1 MSFNLQTVLTS
12 FHQSV
17 MEVFGPLLDWFD
29 SVPALQPLQPYGY
42 CLPYVVIGLGLF
54 LLSLL
59 VHVLRRKGRGPRRE
73 KTPRS
78 PSKSAPRSKSA
89 SGSMSASTG
98 STRMPVQGRAI
109 DIMPDF
115 QAPEPSTEPS
125 PGLSSEPSYGGQGVP
140 VPQVAGIPVPQAGAP
155 AQVQEEGFSV
165 PSTAGSGA
173 SVPDFAASGPIVLT
187 APAPG
192 AAFGPSVSPVPP
204 PAAAFAGAFIPSTAP
219 IPSTVPIPP
228 AAPSSSMAPAAAPTP
243 TPAPAPPPHR
253 HEVPEPPRA
262 AASLITPPESE
273 FQRIYIEMYIYL
285 ELTTNFSTLRAN
297 VNGMLSRGASTEPL
311 MPDGSAAP
319 EEHIL
324 ACTALAALEDLQTK
338 ESRLEPGRL
347 SPHGEELCKIY
358 NYILNRLKGNGNLSE
373 DSARKLLEDTLEKVL
388 GTSGH

>member
-59 VHVLRRKGRGPRRE
+59 AHVLMRKGRGPRSE

-78 PSKSAPRSKSA
+78 RSA
-89 SGSMSASTG
+89 SISRSTFSG
-98 STRMPVQGRAI
+98 TPVQGRAI

-115 QAPEPSTEPS
+115 SD
-125 PGLSSEPSYGGQGVP
+125 
-140 VPQVAGIPVPQAGAP
+140 PVPQAGAP
-155 AQVQEEGFSV
+155 TQIQEDGSSI
-165 PSTAGSGA
+165 PTAAESGA
-173 SVPDFAASGPIVLT
+173 SVPDFAASGPVVLT

-192 AAFGPSVSPVPP
+192 AAFGPSASPVPP
-204 PAAAFAGAFIPSTAP
+204 PAAAFTGAFIPSTAP
-219 IPSTVPIPP
+219 IPPAVPIPP
-228 AAPSSSMAPAAAPTP
+228 AAPIPSMAPAAAPAP
-243 TPAPAPPPHR
+243 TPAPAPPR
-253 HEVPEPPRA
+253 HEVSEPPRTA

-285 ELTTNFSTLRAN
+285 ELTTNFSALRAN

>member
-59 VHVLRRKGRGPRRE
+59 AHVLRRKGRGPRGG
-73 KTPRS
+73 KTTRS
-78 PSKSAPRSKSA
+78 PSTSA
-89 SGSMSASTG
+89 SSSTSS
-98 STRMPVQGRAI
+98 STSSGMPVQGRAI

-173 SVPDFAASGPIVLT
+173 SVPDFAASGPVVLT

-192 AAFGPSVSPVPP
+192 AAFAPSVGPVPP
-204 PAAAFAGAFIPSTAP
+204 PAAAFSGAFIPSTAP

-243 TPAPAPPPHR
+243 TPAPAPPPPR

-285 ELTTNFSTLRAN
+285 ELTTNFSALRAN

-324 ACTALAALEDLQTK
+324 AYIALAALEDLQTK
-338 ESRLEPGRL
+338 ESRLETGEL